1 MLEGQLLNERYKIK
15 YVIGGGGMA
24 NVYAADDL
32 ILNRRV
38 AIKILKLE
46 YANDLEFIE
55 RFDREAQAATSLN
68 HPNIVNVYDV
78 GEEENIM
85 YIVMELVQGMTLKEY
100 IQTKHPPD
108 IKDVVRIMIELT
120 EAINHAHE
128 HDLIHRDIK
137 PQNILLDQNGTV
149 KVTDFGI
156 AIALSATALTQTNS
170 ILGSVHYLS
179 PEQARGGIATKQS
192 DIYALG
198 IVFYELLTGKLPF
211 TGETAVSIALKHL
224 QTETPSVKEF
234 NNNIPQSIDNI
245 VKRATDKN
253 PLARFDSVIQF
264 NEALLDCLNPSK
276 QDETVYQS
284 SISRGEDT
292 KIIPLKKYNEVSN
305 ELEETK
311 QLEQYKTKKI
321 KPVNQTKRNNRFRKP
336 FIVLLI
342 ISFMT
347 LIGFIMF
354 VITQPKTVII
364 PDVQGKEYEKAR
376 DELEALNLKIE
387 RKLIFS
393 DDYEPELIVRS
404 NPKASRSVKEE
415 SIITLFVSDG
425 KEPIEMMDYLG
436 DNINQVEKVLK
447 DAGYNDVMYY
457 EKSSDKPSGEIINQV
472 QPKPKKKVV
481 PSETTVIFE
490 VSQGQKTMIFDDF
503 IGKNKDVLTGYA
515 EIHNI
520 KVDISEEYSTTI
532 DKNYIIK
539 QSPAPGTEIEADSTV
554 SITISKGEKELESRI
569 QTEKFIVSVDKDNDE
584 EQEIVIY
591 VDDLENELTNIFKED
606 IINQD
611 KEYEIEL
618 KIEKGK
624 NAEYKV
630 ERNGEEVINK
640 TISYK
645 EGS

>member
-1 MLEGQLLNERYKIK
+1 MLEGQLLNERYKIN

-156 AIALSATALTQTNS
+156 AIALTQTNS

-311 QLEQYKTKKI
+311 QLEQYKTKK
-321 KPVNQTKRNNRFRKP
+321 
-336 FIVLLI
+336 
-342 ISFMT
+342 
-347 LIGFIMF
+347 
-354 VITQPKTVII
+354 
-364 PDVQGKEYEKAR
+364 
-376 DELEALNLKIE
+376 
-387 RKLIFS
+387 
-393 DDYEPELIVRS
+393 
-404 NPKASRSVKEE
+404 
-415 SIITLFVSDG
+415 
-425 KEPIEMMDYLG
+425 
-436 DNINQVEKVLK
+436 
-447 DAGYNDVMYY
+447 
-457 EKSSDKPSGEIINQV
+457 
-472 QPKPKKKVV
+472 
-481 PSETTVIFE
+481 
-490 VSQGQKTMIFDDF
+490 
-503 IGKNKDVLTGYA
+503 
-515 EIHNI
+515 
-520 KVDISEEYSTTI
+520 
-532 DKNYIIK
+532 
-539 QSPAPGTEIEADSTV
+539 
-554 SITISKGEKELESRI
+554 
-569 QTEKFIVSVDKDNDE
+569 
-584 EQEIVIY
+584 
-591 VDDLENELTNIFKED
+591 
-606 IINQD
+606 
-611 KEYEIEL
+611 
-618 KIEKGK
+618 
-624 NAEYKV
+624 
-630 ERNGEEVINK
+630 
-640 TISYK
+640 
-645 EGS
+645 